1 MQGEPCGI
9 VVKAAFGLR
18 PELAELAVIAP
29 GRAVA
34 LLGHQ
39 LAREL
44 KIALDLR
51 GIAMAG
57 CRHHDD
63 VASNQVEYNLFGAIV
78 LLLAAAVA
86 KPDHAPRML
95 DMLMPIARKAGIEI
109 AGVTQGCAGIGGA
122 LRGHRA
128 GPHGILGRS
137 ASGDEIL

>member
-95 DMLMPIARKAGIEI
+95 DMLMPIARKAGDRNSRRNS
-109 AGVTQGCAGIGGA
+109 G
-122 LRGHRA
+122 LRGNRRRIA
-128 GPHGILGRS
+128 RS
-137 ASGDEIL
+137 PCGTARDPRPFRFRR